1 MGFYSSYKPVF
12 DDVKTKLEAIDSI
25 QRVVMAERFSVTDLP
40 MCVVNMDETPIDRL
54 TISKVSP
61 KLALNIGFSVIIFVM
76 ETEPTDWM
84 TDIISIMGDVFDA
97 LVADNRLSGA
107 VLDVWPTFFAP
118 GEAVVKDRLYYGG
131 IIRFQALV
139 HFTPG

>member
-1 MGFYSSYKPVF
+1 MGLYNAYKPVF
-12 DDVKTKLEAIDSI
+12 DDVKTKLDAIDSI
-25 QRVVMAERFSVTDLP
+25 QRVVMAERFSVTNLP
-40 MCVVNMDETPIDRL
+40 MCVVNMDEAPIERL
-54 TISKVSP
+54 TISKVGP
-61 KLALNIGFSVIIFVM
+61 KLALNISFSVIIFVM

-84 TDIISIMGDVFDA
+84 IDIISIMCDVFDA
-97 LVADNRLSGA
+97 LVADNHLSGT

-118 GEAVVKDRLYYGG
+118 GEAYVKDRLYYGG

>member
-1 MGFYSSYKPVF
+1 MGFYGSYKPVF

-25 QRVVMAERFSVTDLP
+25 QRVVMAERFTVTDLP
-40 MCVVNMDETPIDRL
+40 MCVVNMDETPIGRL
-54 TISKVSP
+54 TISKVGP
-61 KLALNIGFSVIIFVM
+61 KLALNIGFSVIVFVM

-97 LVADNRLSGA
+97 LVADTRLSGT
-107 VLDVWPTFFAP
+107 VLDAWPTFFAP
-118 GEAVVKDRLYYGG
+118 GEAYVKDRLYYGG
-131 IIRFQALV
+131 IIRYQALM